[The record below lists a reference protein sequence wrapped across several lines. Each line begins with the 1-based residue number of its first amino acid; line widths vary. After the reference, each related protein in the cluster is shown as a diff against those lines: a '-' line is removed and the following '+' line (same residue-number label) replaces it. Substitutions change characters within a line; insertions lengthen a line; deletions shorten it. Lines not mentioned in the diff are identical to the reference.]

1 MELLKKK
8 YIILELIPSHS
19 NSNFG
24 TIIQLQALKL
34 DGIKLVDRFDY
45 RIDETLIENDD
56 LKQLISYDKEMFN
69 YVNDKNKIKEEFKK
83 WASNLSLLIIDNYYT
98 LDYLKEFKNKKESI
112 FKYLNLELKDDV
124 FETLIKK
131 YELEPSNH
139 IVDLLYEA
147 IIKESNNV
155 NL

>member
-45 RIDETLIENDD
+45 RIDEKLIENND

-83 WASNLSLLIIDNYYT
+83 WTSNLPLLIIDNYYT
-98 LDYLKEFKNKKESI
+98 LDYLKELKNKKESI